1 MTNQH
6 QVAKGKILITGD
18 SWSQGEWQYNF
29 PGTHSVVGHTGIN
42 QYLIDAGY
50 KVTNVGLPGNHNLQS
65 LESLHTVD
73 LTTFDHCI
81 FFFSDVLRQLIK
93 EDMLLNNP
101 NDIIIN
107 YTNSLV
113 VNLEKIK
120 KDFDIKI
127 TIVGGCGKCSPT
139 ISHSID
145 YIIPS
150 LAEWLIPEF
159 TDLPYAWG
167 GANWSNILLESD
179 KEKIFTLAQKEQWTN
194 ILENVFEKTQAW
206 QFHQTFFYPDGSHA
220 NKHAHKLLTDHLI
233 ELWNN

>member
-1 MTNQH
+1 MTNLPVQ
-6 QVAKGKILITGD
+6 AKAKVVITGD
-18 SWSQGEWQYNF
+18 SWSQGEWQYNSLE
-29 PGTHSVVGHTGIN
+29 TYSVVGHRGIN
-42 QYLIDAGY
+42 QYLTDAGY
-50 KVTNVGLPGNHNLQS
+50 EVTNVGCPGNHNLQS

-73 LTTFDHCI
+73 LITFNHCV
-81 FFFSDVLRQLIK
+81 FFFSDILRQLTK
-93 EDMLLNNP
+93 EDMLSNTP
-101 NDIIIN
+101 NDIILN

-113 VNLEKIK
+113 INLDKIK

-150 LAEWLIPEF
+150 LAELLISEF
-159 TDLPYAWG
+159 TDFPYALG
-167 GANWSNILLESD
+167 GATWSNILLESD

-194 ILENVFEKTQAW
+194 ILENVFKKNNDWEL
-206 QFHQTFFYPDGSHA
+206 HQKFFYPDGCHA

-233 ELWNN
+233 KMWNN